1 MSAASCLKATA
12 RALYTALPFKKQLF
26 TALRWFL
33 EPSEAVYQHLHFK
46 GLISVPVQNVRSILI
61 ESRGDISENQLFWAG
76 LDGWYERKSI
86 EIWQRLVRQSSVIL
100 DIGANSGIY
109 SLVASR
115 LNPDAEIFAFEPVP
129 ETFAWLQRNI
139 DVNQFRIVA
148 EPLAASDKNGSAEI
162 WLDAP
167 GSHYGPSLFLAE
179 HKSASDGVRDNV
191 KTVRLDDYFQARG
204 IDRIDLAKIDV
215 ERHEPAV
222 LQGMRNLLTKSK
234 PMLLLEVLDDE
245 TGRLIERQ
253 LEGLGY
259 HFFNI
264 HEPSG
269 SVRKTDHITKADT
282 YNYLCLQPEH
292 LDLAGLDG

>member
-1 MSAASCLKATA
+1 MPL
-12 RALYTALPFKKQLF
+12 KKQLF
-26 TALRWFL
+26 IVLKFFVR
-33 EPSEAVYQHLHFK
+33 PSKTIYQHFHFK
-46 GLISVPVQNVRSILI
+46 GLISVPLQNANPILI

-76 LDGWYERKSI
+76 LEGWYECKSI
-86 EIWQRLVRQSSVIL
+86 EIWQRLVCQSSVIL

-129 ETFAWLQRNI
+129 ETFAWLQMNI
-139 DVNQFRIVA
+139 SANQFHTLA

-179 HKSASDGVRDNV
+179 HKSVSDGVRINV

-204 IDRIDLAKIDV
+204 IDRIDLVKMDV
-215 ERHEPAV
+215 DRHEPAV
-222 LQGMRNLLTKSK
+222 LKGMRNLLTKSK

-245 TGRLIERQ
+245 TGELIERE
-253 LEGLGY
+253 LAGLGY
-259 HFFNI
+259 NFFNI

-269 SVRKTDHITKADT
+269 SVRRTDHIIKADT
-282 YNYLCLQPEH
+282 YNYLCLQPGH
-292 LDLAGLDG
+292 LGLVGLDR